1 MMRHTLGIC
10 PPDKVRQALG
20 RYVLGMFILS
30 AVLVSAAPRAHADI
44 WTVSGVSVD
53 VTSESA
59 AKAKL
64 LAIGDAQV
72 KAFYRLVDRLVPA
85 KSAAPLKALGP
96 DQVGRL
102 LAGLSIEEERTA
114 PKRYI
119 AKLSIRFLATK
130 TRALFNSFG
139 VRYAEAQSEPVLVV
153 PVWVTPQGADIWSG
167 ENPWH
172 KAWSELDLNNA
183 LVPILL
189 PLGDLTDTNALTA
202 REAIAYNTVKLE
214 ALRIRYGA
222 SSVLVAGAEP
232 KGETQIRGVMQ
243 GTSPVGRIGFDKTY
257 EAEDLASA
265 AALAANRFQLVMQEK
280 WKSENLVSPTTTTAV
295 APSNSITMAVP
306 YSNAAEWSVLRSR
319 IQTTRGVGRI
329 DINSLSGRGAVVSI
343 AFGGTLNELRS
354 AFYQAG
360 FDLSVVGGTWV
371 LRPL

>member
-1 MMRHTLGIC
+1 MGI
-10 PPDKVRQALG
+10 G
-20 RYVLGMFILS
+20 RMEAKGSRTTRLVVCLILS
-30 AVLVSAAPRAHADI
+30 VFVLFVPDSAARADI

-64 LAIGDAQV
+64 MAIGEAQE
-72 KAFYRLVDRLVPA
+72 KAFERLVDRLVPA
-85 KSAAPLKALGP
+85 KSASKLKSLGP

-119 AKLSIRFLATK
+119 AKLSIRFLANK
-130 TRALFNSFG
+130 TRSLFSRYG
-139 VRYAEAQSEPVLVV
+139 VQYAEKQSEPVLVV
-153 PVWVTPQGADIWSG
+153 PVWVTPKGADIWSG

-183 LVPILL
+183 LIPILL

-232 KGETQIRGVMQ
+232 KEGNQVRAVMQ

-257 EAEDLASA
+257 EAEDLAA
-265 AALAANRFQLVMQEK
+265 AAVLAAKRFQLVMQEK
-280 WKSENLVSPTTTTAV
+280 WKSENLVTHSATTAV
-295 APSNSITMAVP
+295 APSNSLTMAVP
-306 YSNAAEWSVLRSR
+306 YSSAAEWSVLRSR